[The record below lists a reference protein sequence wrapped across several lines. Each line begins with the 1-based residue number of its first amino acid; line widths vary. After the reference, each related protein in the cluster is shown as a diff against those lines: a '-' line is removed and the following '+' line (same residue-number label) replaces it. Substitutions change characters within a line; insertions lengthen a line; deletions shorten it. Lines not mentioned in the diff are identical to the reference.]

1 MAARKRSRII
11 QKSVKIFVYRPTVFL
26 RHGFYQALFT
36 CDLLFLLSMRL
47 PEADLGLSIP
57 LLLAAVAAEVSKTI

>member
-1 MAARKRSRII
+1 M
-11 QKSVKIFVYRPTVFL
+11 FL

-57 LLLAAVAAEVSKTI
+57 LLLAAVAAEVSKAI